1 MEHYFTNNSNLKS
14 KPKLISFEF
23 NNKKF
28 TFKTDIGVFCNDY
41 LDEGTNAFLKVLLKQ
56 NISGRNLDV
65 GCGYGPIGG
74 VLAYFYPG
82 ANFILIDI
90 NTRACALALE
100 NTRALGLNNVEI
112 VESDIYQNVEG
123 TFENIFINP
132 PIRAGKKVI
141 YKMFEDAK
149 QILNKNGSL
158 FFVMRKSHGS
168 ESAQKFVTSI
178 FGNCTLLKRDKGYY
192 IYQAINDDLD
202 INN

>member
-90 NTRACALALE
+90 NSRACALALE
-100 NTRALGLNNVEI
+100 NTRALELNNVEI

>member
-1 MEHYFTNNSNLKS
+1 MEHYFTNNSNLQS

-28 TFKTDIGVFCNDY
+28 NFKTDIGVFCNDY
-41 LDEGTNAFLKVLLKQ
+41 LDEGSHALMKILIKQ
-56 NISGRNLDV
+56 DMSGRNLDV

-74 VLAYFYPG
+74 IMAYFNPG
-82 ANFILIDI
+82 AQFILIDI
-90 NTRACALALE
+90 NTRACALAKE
-100 NTRALGLNNVEI
+100 NTRALGLNNVEVI
-112 VESDIYQNVEG
+112 ESDVYQNVEG
-123 TFENIFINP
+123 TFDNIFINP

-149 QILNKNGSL
+149 GLLNKNGSL

-168 ESAQKFVTSI
+168 ESAQKFVTSV

-192 IYQAINDDLD
+192 IYQAINDEQ
-202 INN
+202 NTNV

>member
-100 NTRALGLNNVEI
+100 NTRALELNNVEI
-112 VESDIYQNVEG
+112 IESDIYQNVEG

>member
-100 NTRALGLNNVEI
+100 NTRALELNNVEI